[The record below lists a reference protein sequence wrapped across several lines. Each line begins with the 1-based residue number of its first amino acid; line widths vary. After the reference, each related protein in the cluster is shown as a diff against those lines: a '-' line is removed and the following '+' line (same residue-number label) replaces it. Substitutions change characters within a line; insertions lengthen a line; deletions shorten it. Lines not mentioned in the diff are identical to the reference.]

1 MAEYSKN
8 DVTENGITPYDQS
21 YESQIVLLCSF
32 YDEYQY
38 ERWVRYGWDLYG
50 CITTEER
57 DPILETFDTVA
68 IVSTTLDQDA
78 CWNLAKCMLSE
89 DVQVNS
95 YYNPINIAAFYR
107 YVDNCIYAINQERI
121 FYSAD
126 YGNIFEITEEDIE
139 NYRAMLESADHTN
152 AIDSEIYAIVCE
164 EIQAYFDGSKTLDQ
178 VIEIINS
185 RAQLVV
191 DERG

>member
-1 MAEYSKN
+1 M
-8 DVTENGITPYDQS
+8 
-21 YESQIVLLCSF
+21 
-32 YDEYQY
+32 
-38 ERWVRYGWDLYG
+38 RYGWDLYG
-50 CITTEER
+50 CISTEER
-57 DPILETFDTVA
+57 GPILETFDTVA
-68 IVSTTLDQDA
+68 IVSTTSDQDA

-139 NYRAMLESADHTN
+139 NILEDFGN
-152 AIDSEIYAIVCE
+152 IYADE
-164 EIQAYFDGSKTLDQ
+164 FKN
-178 VIEIINS
+178 IIN
-185 RAQLVV
+185 
-191 DERG
+191 